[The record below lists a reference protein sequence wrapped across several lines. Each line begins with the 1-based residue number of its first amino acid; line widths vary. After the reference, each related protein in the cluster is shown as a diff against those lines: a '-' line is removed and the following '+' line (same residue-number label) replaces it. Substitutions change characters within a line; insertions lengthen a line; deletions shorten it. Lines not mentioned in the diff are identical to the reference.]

1 METVIIPTR
10 GDIANY
16 DQSIELDGTVF
27 NLKFRYNDRD
37 SAWYLSIHDVDNVP
51 IRSGLKLIPNLAL
64 LRQLVS
70 EGRPLGELV
79 VVDTRAI
86 PLPPSLAELGSKV
99 QLTYFG
105 LDP

>member
-27 NLKFRYNDRD
+27 ILKFRYNSRD
-37 SAWYLSIHDVDNVP
+37 EAWYLSVHDVDNVP

-64 LRQLVS
+64 LRQLVT
-70 EGRPLGELV
+70 EGRPIGELI
-79 VVDTRAI
+79 VVDSRAI

-99 QLTYFG
+99 QLAYIG
-105 LDP
+105 IDP